1 MVPMGTPAYFYK
13 SPHGASIMFMGL
25 EEKIAEGRRDNKH
38 INKLRQKGGGGIY
51 LPNRAKG
58 KDLRLDSATDKH
70 YLR

>member
-38 INKLRQKGGGGIY
+38 INKLRQKGGGGFTYQIE
-51 LPNRAKG
+51 PKG
-58 KDLRLDSATDKH
+58 KI
-70 YLR
+70 